1 MCQNFSMKVFRPLV
15 CFIFLA
21 LQDAGYSGFVSAETP
36 IYTEMEG
43 KSITAECTFSLTGR
57 RRLFCT
63 GKCEEGNILIE
74 TTDDTAQNGRYRIKY
89 KAGFYPVQKTV
100 LNVSITQLRRSDSG
114 MYRCSLDRILG
125 VDSNKEFE
133 IVVTDASVTS
143 KPKSTVQPSSVST
156 FFSSASMTTATVT
169 TSAKTPT
176 SQSLNSISGSTTP
189 SPASSSTSKQTQ
201 TPLPNLVTVGTL
213 PVVALI
219 LITVLSVALLIFCK
233 KRRASKAKGPP
244 VETDPPD
251 ITTASQLYEEIR
263 EGDRL
268 SNLPPEGVFSIYT
281 TAKCPQ
287 GNRVESTDDYS
298 LVTCPQNK
306 SEENLSKIAAT
317 NGAPCGHA
325 HVLYSASCVHFS
337 TANHTKDASPPLYS
351 TVGNHQ

>member
-1 MCQNFSMKVFRPLV
+1 MKVFRALV

-21 LQDAGYSGFVSAETP
+21 GLQDAGYSGFVNAETP

-43 KSITAECTFSLTGR
+43 GSITVKCTFSLTGR

-63 GKCEEGNILIE
+63 GKCEEGNILID
-74 TTDDTAQNGRYRIKY
+74 TTDDSAQNGRYSIKY
-89 KAGFYPVQKTV
+89 KEGFYPLHKTV

-114 MYRCSLDRILG
+114 MYRCSLDRILPF
-125 VDSNKEFE
+125 DSNEEFE

-143 KPKSTVQPSSVST
+143 KPKSTVQPSPVST
-156 FFSSASMTTATVT
+156 FLSSAPMTTATVT
-169 TSAKTPT
+169 TSPKTPT
-176 SQSLNSISGSTTP
+176 SQSLNSISGGTTP

-201 TPLPNLVTVGTL
+201 TPLPNLVTAGTL

-219 LITVLSVALLIFCK
+219 LITVLPVALLIFCK
-233 KRRASKAKGPP
+233 KRRASKPKGPP
-244 VETDPPD
+244 VETEPPD

-263 EGDRL
+263 EEDRL

-298 LVTCPQNK
+298 LVICPQNK
-306 SEENLSKIAAT
+306 SEENLSKLAAT
-317 NGAPCGHA
+317 NSAPCGHA
-325 HVLYSASCVHFS
+325 DVLYSTPHVHFS